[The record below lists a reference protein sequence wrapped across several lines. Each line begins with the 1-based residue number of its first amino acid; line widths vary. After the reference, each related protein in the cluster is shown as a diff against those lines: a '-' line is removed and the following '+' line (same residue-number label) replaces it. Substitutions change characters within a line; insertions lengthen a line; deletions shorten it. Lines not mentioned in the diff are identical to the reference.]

1 MEQDFGLVTRFLFGA
16 SIDQRTLAVATDV
29 FLNHFLFLLFVL
41 HVVALAFTIHYSV
54 HRGELA
60 IVDRRLTL
68 IIPKSAKS
76 ISSLTLPDIVST
88 SLEIVTGSE
97 LLVIPSVLL
106 DEILDLVVLRIECVH
121 QAASL
126 VVVVVVVVVGNK
138 LVVAVVIVERCVT
151 SLDGSPSGR
160 VSLFLL
166 LVVYKVV
173 VGEPQSG
180 SLEVTLFSI
189 GVHHSVH
196 LICVV
201 ALRAISRAVVQK
213 LGLLVWILISD
224 SLSVGTR
231 LLTTVANLKVRLL
244 FALRNVPLFLV

>member
-126 VVVVVVVVVGNK
+126 VVVVVVVGNK

>member
-126 VVVVVVVVVGNK
+126 VVVVVVVVGNK